1 VVLTSTRTV
10 HLAFVRAPVFAGLG
24 ESDLSAIAAHFRPY
38 QRQREEALLLEGD
51 PADAY
56 YLIAEGQVKI
66 VQSSSEGEEVILHI
80 LGPGEL
86 VGALPNLNDGTY
98 PASAIALGEILVF
111 AVTPDD
117 FEAILERYPRVAI
130 NLLHFAAGKLR
141 AAHDRLRELATER
154 VERRIARTLTRLARQ
169 IGRKT
174 EQGLLLDVTLSRQD
188 LAELSGT
195 SLFTVSRTLK
205 EWERRGLLQAGRE
218 RIVLLNTHGLVS
230 LADDL
235 PGS

>member
-1 VVLTSTRTV
+1 MVLAPARTA
-10 HLAFVRAPVFAGLG
+10 HPIFAQATVFAGLG
-24 ESDLSAIAAHFRPY
+24 QADLEAISARFLPHR
-38 QRQREEALLLEGD
+38 RQRDDALLLEGD
-51 PADAY
+51 PAEVY

-66 VQSSSEGEEVILHI
+66 VQTSPEGSEVILHL

-98 PASAIALGEILVF
+98 PASAIALGEVLVY
-111 AVTPDD
+111 AISPRE
-117 FEAILERYPRVAI
+117 FEAILQRHPRVAV

-154 VERRIARTLTRLARQ
+154 VERRIARTLTRLASQ

-174 EQGLLLDVTLSRQD
+174 ERGVLLDATLSRQD

-205 EWERRGLLQAGRE
+205 EWERQGLLEAGRE
-218 RIVLLNTHGLVS
+218 RIVLLDTHGLMS

-235 PGS
+235 PGP

>member
-1 VVLTSTRTV
+1 MVLSPARTA
-10 HLAFVRAPVFAGLG
+10 HPAFARATVFAGLRQA
-24 ESDLSAIAAHFRPY
+24 DLEGIAAHFRPH
-38 QRQREEALLLEGD
+38 RRHRDDPLLLEGD
-51 PADAY
+51 PAEVY

-66 VQSSSEGEEVILHI
+66 VQTSPEGSEVILH
-80 LGPGEL
+80 LVGPGEL
-86 VGALPNLNDGTY
+86 VGALPNLHEGTY
-98 PASAIALGEILVF
+98 PASAIALSEVLVY
-111 AVTPDD
+111 AISPAE
-117 FEAILERYPRVAI
+117 FEAILHRHPRVAI

-174 EQGLLLDVTLSRQD
+174 ERGVLLDAILSRQD

-205 EWERRGLLQAGRE
+205 QWERQGLLEAGRE
-218 RIVLLNTHGLVS
+218 RIVLLDTHGLVS
-230 LADDL
+230 LADNL
-235 PGS
+235 PAS